1 MIVFSRRLT
10 ASELCH
16 ATTTNNN
23 KREAER
29 RKAHCPTYVRVKRGC
44 AWLESRAPPFGAH
57 AAALATGCYPDGSA
71 LEPGFPRPLAQGVAG
86 ERTFCPRRPTTKATK
101 TAVKH
106 APCRPVLVPVDRGSE
121 AARVRIGNSA
131 RGDRTSLRSYGM
143 PSGTAPFTERG
154 AILLLKR
161 GRIVKEKVTS
171 PTT

>member
-29 RKAHCPTYVRVKRGC
+29 RKAHCPTNVRVKRGC

-71 LEPGFPRPLAQGVAG
+71 LEPGFPRPLARGVGG
-86 ERTFCPRRPTTKATK
+86 ERKFLP
-101 TAVKH
+101 
-106 APCRPVLVPVDRGSE
+106 
-121 AARVRIGNSA
+121 
-131 RGDRTSLRSYGM
+131 
-143 PSGTAPFTERG
+143 TAPNDQSNKHG
-154 AILLLKR
+154 
-161 GRIVKEKVTS
+161 G
-171 PTT
+171 